1 MSARGIVDDLL
12 ALAFVS
18 RVSARAH
25 GESLLTAA
33 RRARRVRREGGWG
46 YTEAL
51 WDGVLDPALT
61 EDERRRCV
69 SNHTATRL
77 RGPLNPEGMSTLT
90 SEKVVFHRYCAALGL
105 PTPELYGVIGREGG
119 WSAAGR
125 VIAGAEDF
133 GRFMAEDVPDE
144 VIVKP
149 SDGGHGQGVWVIRR
163 TAGRLFDHDGRE
175 HDPAGLYRA
184 LVPAR
189 GTSSLML
196 VQERLRNHP
205 QVDAICPSDTLQ
217 TLRLITMIDADGR
230 AHTLFAAL
238 RLGMAGGAV
247 DNFSNGETGNGFAEI
262 SLSDLSIGPAHFGR
276 PDGAGLLRSPDL
288 PDGRRVQG
296 LRLPLVADARA
307 LVERAAPHF
316 LPARSYGWDVALT
329 TRGPVLVEGNFGHG
343 PWSGPG
349 FRDVVDRMTALL

>member
-1 MSARGIVDDLL
+1 MVDDAR
-12 ALAFVS
+12 ALAFVA

-33 RRARRVRREGGWG
+33 RRARRARREGGWE

-51 WDGVLDPALT
+51 WDGALDPALT

-69 SNHTATRL
+69 SNHTATTL
-77 RGPLNPEGMSTLT
+77 RRPLNPEGMSTLT

-105 PTPELYGVIGREGG
+105 PTPELYGVLGREGG
-119 WSAAGR
+119 WSETGR
-125 VIAGAEDF
+125 VIAGAGDF
-133 GRFMAEDVPDE
+133 ERFMAEDVPEE

-163 TAGRLFDHDGRE
+163 VGGRLVDHDGRE
-175 HDPAGLYRA
+175 HEPAALYRA
-184 LVPAR
+184 LVPPR
-189 GTSSLML
+189 GPASLML

-205 QVDAICPSDTLQ
+205 QVDAICPSETLQ
-217 TLRLITMIDADGR
+217 TLRLITMVDAGGR
-230 AHTLFAAL
+230 VHTLFAAI

-262 SLSDLSIGPAHFGR
+262 SLSDLRVGPARFGR
-276 PDGAGLLRSPDL
+276 PDGAGLMSSPAL
-288 PDGRRVQG
+288 PDGRPVQG
-296 LRLPLVADARA
+296 LRLPLLADARE

-329 TRGPVLVEGNFGHG
+329 TRGPMLVEGNFGHG